1 MRLKELRIKTGITQ
15 NELAKKLNVTGQT
28 LLNWE
33 NGIYEPKIHQL
44 IQLADFFGVTV
55 DYLIERDSK
64 NEVETICK
72 RLESI
77 PKENFI
83 NFIKNELEK

>member
-1 MRLKELRIKTGITQ
+1 MRLKELRIKFGITQ

-83 NFIKNELEK
+83 NFVKNELDK

>member
-1 MRLKELRIKTGITQ
+1 MRLKELRIKSGITQ

-83 NFIKNELEK
+83 NFVKNELDK

>member
-1 MRLKELRIKTGITQ
+1 MRLKELRVKSGITQ

-55 DYLIERDSK
+55 DYLIERETSEEI
-64 NEVETICK
+64 NTICRK
-72 RLESI
+72 LDSI
-77 PKENFI
+77 PKEHFI
-83 NFIKNELEK
+83 DFIKNELK

>member
-1 MRLKELRIKTGITQ
+1 MRLKELRIKSGITQ

-55 DYLIERDSK
+55 DYLIERDA
-64 NEVETICK
+64 NDEINTICK

-77 PKENFI
+77 PKEDFI
-83 NFIKNELEK
+83 DFVKIELKK

>member
-55 DYLIERDSK
+55 DYLIERNSK

-83 NFIKNELEK
+83 NFVKNELDK

>member
-1 MRLKELRIKTGITQ
+1 MRLKELRIKSGITQ

-55 DYLIERDSK
+55 DYLIERDSE

-77 PKENFI
+77 SKEEFI
-83 NFIKNELEK
+83 NFIKKELEK